1 MRITAVHAPIGRR
14 YLIPLPP
21 MIVKE
26 QATTPAETVSTAAA
40 RAAWWP
46 LAVLVAINIL
56 NFYDRQVAGA
66 VVEPVRKE
74 FSLSDTQ
81 IGWLNTAFTIV
92 YGLVGLPLGRLAD
105 RVSRKRLLAVGITIW
120 ALMTASARWIN
131 SYSFLVFARLGVGVG
146 EATAAPTATSWIGDL
161 FPPEKRSKPLALF
174 MLGVPVGGALSFFF
188 SGPIAQRLGWRV
200 AMLAAAAPA
209 LLLVPL
215 LLMLHEPARGASE
228 KHAPVAKDSGSIWA
242 VLRVPTFWWIAL
254 SGALVNFILY
264 SIAVFLPAFFSRTH
278 HMGVARAGITMGI
291 IYAIGGVLGGS
302 VAGVWGDRVVKRS
315 RSGRMKI
322 ASIAALLAA
331 PLTYFGIHQGIGS
344 LAVALPLLTIA
355 YGLLN
360 MYYGLV
366 YAAIQDIVAPA
377 LRGTSMAIYF
387 LVMYLGGAS
396 WGSLI
401 IGKLSDWFALHA
413 AHLAGLD
420 KINEAFK
427 AIGLQ
432 QALLAIPVLS
442 FLLAAVLW
450 AGSKTIERDIV
461 AQRQG

>member
-1 MRITAVHAPIGRR
+1 M
-14 YLIPLPP
+14 
-21 MIVKE
+21 
-26 QATTPAETVSTAAA
+26 
-40 RAAWWP
+40 
-46 LAVLVAINIL
+46 LVAVNVL

-74 FSLSDTQ
+74 FLLSDTE
-81 IGWLNTAFTIV
+81 IGLLNTLSLIL
-92 YGLVGLPLGRLAD
+92 YGLVGLPLGILAD

-120 ALMTASARWIN
+120 AAFTAASRWVN
-131 SYSFLVFARLGVGVG
+131 SYSFLMVTRLGVGVG

-161 FPPEKRSKPLALF
+161 FPAERRSKPLALF

-188 SGPIAQRLGWRV
+188 TGPIALKYGWRA
-200 AMLAAAAPA
+200 AMTVAAAPA

-215 LLMLHEPARGASE
+215 LLMLREPARGAAE
-228 KHAPVAKDSGSIWA
+228 KQAAPAGAASVRQ
-242 VLRVPTFWWIAL
+242 VLRVPTFWWIVL

-264 SIAVFLPAFFSRTH
+264 SIGLFFPAFFARIH
-278 HMGVARAGITMGI
+278 HMNVARAGVMTGI
-291 IYAIGGVLGGS
+291 IYAIGGTFGGS
-302 VAGVWGDRVVKRS
+302 VAGIWGDRVVHTS

-322 ASIAALLAA
+322 AAMGALLAV
-331 PLTYFGIHQGIGS
+331 PFSYFGIHEGNGS
-344 LAVALPLLTIA
+344 LAIAMPLLILT

-366 YAAIQDIVAPA
+366 YASIQDIVAPA

-396 WGSLI
+396 WGTLI
-401 IGKLSDWFALHA
+401 IGRMSDRFALRA
-413 AHLAGLD
+413 AHLAGLE
-420 KINEAFK
+420 KINEATK

-442 FLLAAVLW
+442 LLLALVLW
-450 AGSKTIERDIV
+450 AGSKTIEKDM
-461 AQRQG
+461 AKQQA

>member
-1 MRITAVHAPIGRR
+1 
-14 YLIPLPP
+14 
-21 MIVKE
+21 
-26 QATTPAETVSTAAA
+26 
-40 RAAWWP
+40 
-46 LAVLVAINIL
+46 
-56 NFYDRQVAGA
+56 
-66 VVEPVRKE
+66 
-74 FSLSDTQ
+74 
-81 IGWLNTAFTIV
+81 
-92 YGLVGLPLGRLAD
+92 
-105 RVSRKRLLAVGITIW
+105 
-120 ALMTASARWIN
+120 
-131 SYSFLVFARLGVGVG
+131 
-146 EATAAPTATSWIGDL
+146 
-161 FPPEKRSKPLALF
+161 
-174 MLGVPVGGALSFFF
+174 
-188 SGPIAQRLGWRV
+188 
-200 AMLAAAAPA
+200 
-209 LLLVPL
+209 
-215 LLMLHEPARGASE
+215 
-228 KHAPVAKDSGSIWA
+228 
-242 VLRVPTFWWIAL
+242 
-254 SGALVNFILY
+254 
-264 SIAVFLPAFFSRTH
+264 
-278 HMGVARAGITMGI
+278 
-291 IYAIGGVLGGS
+291 
-302 VAGVWGDRVVKRS
+302 VVKRS